1 MSLKADNNKRIA
13 KNTFM
18 LYVRMGLVMLIS
30 LYTARVVLSVLG
42 EEDYGIYNVVGGV
55 VVMFSFLSRTLAS
68 ASQRF
73 FAFELGRGD
82 YDKLNKIFNINLVL
96 FAIVIGIVILLAE
109 TIGLWFLHAKMTI
122 PNERMYAADWIYQF
136 AVLSFC
142 TNLIA
147 IPYQATIIARERMNF
162 YAIVGIVEAFL
173 NLAFVLLLKF
183 MNWSVD
189 VLIVYGALML
199 VVHIITNG
207 SYVVVARHRFEETKW
222 KFYWEKRQVKEIIS
236 YSGWNLF
243 GAVAGIIRSQ
253 GINILINVF
262 FNPAINAARGLS
274 YQVNNALNQFASNFY
289 TAVKPQVTKYY
300 AQGDRSATMSL
311 VFSSS
316 KFSFYLLLFL
326 AVPVIVF
333 SHEIL
338 DVWLVDIPD
347 YTELFMVL
355 VVIIGLID
363 AISNPLMTLAQA
375 TGKVK
380 LYQAVVGS
388 IIIMNLP
395 LSWLFLHFGYPAEYT
410 MYVAILVAITALVS
424 RMFIL
429 KKIDDFPVGRF
440 LNNVLLKLL
449 LTSLCALSLTWIIK
463 RYIFCDSSNLWNL
476 LGCICLSVLV
486 TILAIVFIGFNARE
500 RNAIKG
506 IVMSK
511 LRK

>member
-1 MSLKADNNKRIA
+1 
-13 KNTFM
+13 
-18 LYVRMGLVMLIS
+18 
-30 LYTARVVLSVLG
+30 
-42 EEDYGIYNVVGGV
+42 
-55 VVMFSFLSRTLAS
+55 
-68 ASQRF
+68 
-73 FAFELGRGD
+73 
-82 YDKLNKIFNINLVL
+82 
-96 FAIVIGIVILLAE
+96 
-109 TIGLWFLHAKMTI
+109 
-122 PNERMYAADWIYQF
+122 
-136 AVLSFC
+136 
-142 TNLIA
+142 
-147 IPYQATIIARERMNF
+147 
-162 YAIVGIVEAFL
+162 
-173 NLAFVLLLKF
+173 
-183 MNWSVD
+183 
-189 VLIVYGALML
+189 
-199 VVHIITNG
+199 
-207 SYVVVARHRFEETKW
+207 
-222 KFYWEKRQVKEIIS
+222 
-236 YSGWNLF
+236 
-243 GAVAGIIRSQ
+243 
-253 GINILINVF
+253 
-262 FNPAINAARGLS
+262 
-274 YQVNNALNQFASNFY
+274 
-289 TAVKPQVTKYY
+289 
-300 AQGDRSATMSL
+300 MSL